1 MPIISAEN
9 KLVTVILIF
18 PVDPKLQTDL
28 VDTAKEN
35 SQNVMEKKPGFI
47 SASLHKSFDGTS
59 VVNYAQWETRKSYEE
74 AINFLKPDE
83 VKVGEKIF
91 DIADPDWNIYDLVF
105 SAGKTPTIISQDS
118 NLVTV
123 INKFS
128 VEPENQKKLVKLLD
142 DLREVVEKLPGFI
155 SANVHRSLDGTRVV
169 SYAQWN
175 STEDYQAVYTNSQA
189 IPLLEEIKKISKFT
203 WNVYEVVYSTG

>member
-1 MPIISAEN
+1 LAKISAEN
-9 KLVTVILIF
+9 KLASVILIF
-18 PVDPKLQTDL
+18 QVDPKLQTALIDA
-28 VDTAKEN
+28 AKEN
-35 SQNVMEKKPGFI
+35 SEKVMEKKPGFI
-47 SASLHKSFDGTS
+47 SANLHKSFDGTS

-83 VKVGEKIF
+83 VKIGEKIF

-105 SAGKTPTIISQDS
+105 SAGRIPTIISQDA

-128 VEPENQKKLVKLLD
+128 VEPENQKNLLKLLD

-175 STEDYQAVYTNSQA
+175 SKEDYQAVYTNSHT
-189 IPLLEEIKKISKFT
+189 IPILEEIKKISKFT